1 VADGCGKEL
10 EEAVGL
16 NVTKLAGDSER
27 SGYIDKQKGTRRGGK
42 AIGTG

>member
-1 VADGCGKEL
+1 VADGGGEKL

-16 NVTKLAGDSER
+16 NVTKLAGDPER
-27 SGYIDKQKGTRRGGK
+27 SGYIDEKKGARCGGE